1 MATATAP
8 TAAPTAPR
16 VSVVDLA
23 DTHGPD
29 PASRYAP
36 VQGARL
42 DYVPPRPAVLH
53 GERWCVCVC
62 VFDRP
67 KSASTWGAWFFSLR
81 WFAADTSAF
90 FRPTP
95 TPSDPTPPPP
105 CHPGP
110 FTLTEHPAPPIESA
124 AAGAIAAALPHTA
137 GVPAV
142 RLTPAPRPPPSLDDG
157 ATPPRPLRIAVV
169 LSGGQAPGGHT
180 VITSL
185 FDALAVTH
193 PGSRL
198 FGFIGG
204 PGGIVRGRVAE
215 LTAAA
220 LLAFRHQGGFHLLGS
235 GRDKIE
241 SAADLAAA
249 TATVTALRLDGLAV
263 IGGDDS
269 ATNAAFLA
277 EAFAAAQCR
286 CAVVAVP
293 KTIDGDL
300 AHPGAVP
307 TSFGFDTACKV
318 CAELVGNI
326 ALDAASAGKYV
337 HCIRVMGRAASHV
350 ALEVALAT
358 RPNVALIAEDVNARG
373 LTLDAV
379 VDEVAD
385 VLVARAAAG
394 KRHAVVVL
402 PEGLVESI
410 ADVGALVAE
419 LNELDA
425 AATAAPAA
433 AAAGGGACDRGA
445 GSAPWFGDCDA
456 ATSAVADSLSP
467 ASAAVWRLIPPT
479 LRGELMLDRDP
490 HGNVQVSRIETE
502 RLLAGLVTARVAARG
517 APPPSILTHFM
528 GYEARASLPSNF
540 DVAYCA
546 ALGAG
551 AAALLAAGRTG
562 LIVSITRLH
571 RRTAEWGVGGHPI
584 SSLMCVERRRGRDRV
599 VVRKTLVDL
608 DGAPFRAFA
617 AARARWAVGDEYVS
631 PGPIQFSGV
640 GARSATTTLALA
652 LNGGEPI
659 VTH

>member
-1 MATATAP
+1 MCRHGRLCCTA
-8 TAAPTAPR
+8 
-16 VSVVDLA
+16 S
-23 DTHGPD
+23 
-29 PASRYAP
+29 
-36 VQGARL
+36 
-42 DYVPPRPAVLH
+42 
-53 GERWCVCVC
+53 VCVWC
-62 VFDRP
+62 LIEKKELSANVIPACSARFDQ
-67 KSASTWGAWFFSLR
+67 
-81 WFAADTSAF
+81 
-90 FRPTP
+90 PTL
-95 TPSDPTPPPP
+95 S
-105 CHPGP
+105 PGP
-110 FTLTEHPAPPIESA
+110 FTLTERPAPPIDAA
-124 AAGAIAAALPHTA
+124 AAGAVAKALPHTSGA
-137 GVPAV
+137 PAV
-142 RLTPAPRPPPSLDDG
+142 RLTPASRPPPSLDDD
-157 ATPPRPLRIAVV
+157 TPPHPLRIAVV

-185 FDALAVTH
+185 FDALAVTR

-204 PGGIVRGRVAE
+204 PGGIVRGNVAE
-215 LTAAA
+215 LTAAD

-277 EAFAAAQCR
+277 EAFVAAQCP
-286 CAVVAVP
+286 CAVVSVP

-300 AHPGAVP
+300 SYPDVVP

-318 CAELVGNI
+318 YSELVGNI

-337 HCIRVMGRAASHV
+337 HCIRLMGRAASHV
-350 ALEVALAT
+350 TLEVALAT
-358 RPNVALIAEDVNARG
+358 RPNIALISEDVKARG

-385 VLVARAAAG
+385 VLIARAAAG
-394 KRHAVVVL
+394 KKHAVVLL
-402 PEGLVESI
+402 PEGLIENI

-425 AATAAPAA
+425 AATATTAA

-445 GSAPWFGDCDA
+445 GSAPSFGDCDP
-456 ATSAVADSLSP
+456 ATAAVADSLSP

-502 RLLAGLVTARVAARG
+502 RLLAGLVTARVEACGGRR
-517 APPPSILTHFM
+517 PSAITHFL
-528 GYEARASLPSNF
+528 GYEGRAALPSNF
-540 DVAYCA
+540 DVAYCG

-551 AAALLAAGRTG
+551 AAALLAAGKTG
-562 LIVSITRLH
+562 LIVSVTGLH
-571 RRTAEWGVGGHPI
+571 RRTADWDVGGHPI
-584 SSLMCVERRRGRDRV
+584 SALMCVERRRGKDRV
-599 VVRKTLVDL
+599 VVRKALVDL
-608 DGAPFRAFA
+608 DGAPFRALA
-617 AARARWAVGDEYVS
+617 AARAKWAVGDEYAS